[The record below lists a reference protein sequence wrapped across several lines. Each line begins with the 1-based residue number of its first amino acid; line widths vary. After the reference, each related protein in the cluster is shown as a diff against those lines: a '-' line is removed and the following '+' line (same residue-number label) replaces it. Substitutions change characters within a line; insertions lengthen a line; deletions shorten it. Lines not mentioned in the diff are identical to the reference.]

1 MQESTRL
8 RERAS
13 KRERDRDLLNRSKR
27 GRADKVV
34 LPESANR
41 EEGEESTEES
51 SGQEEDYETE
61 QFINRKISPSAR
73 VSRQTLPLKATDE
86 MISFPVPRKARS
98 GIKSLFV
105 IFYIHIHHI

>member
-1 MQESTRL
+1 MQETMRL

-27 GRADKVV
+27 RRADKVV
-34 LPESANR
+34 LPEINNG

-51 SGQEEDYETE
+51 SGEEEDYGTE
-61 QFINRKISPSAR
+61 QLSNHKNSPSAR
-73 VSRQTLPLKATDE
+73 VSRQILPLKATDE

-98 GIKSLFV
+98 GF
-105 IFYIHIHHI
+105 